1 MLIELFVILGLIL
14 LNGIFSMSEI
24 ALVSSKKA
32 RLEILRKKGSKG
44 AEVASVLHDEP
55 TRFLSTVQIG
65 ITLIGILTGLFSGAQ
80 IATELDTWIAAFPA
94 VSAYSKIISTTIV
107 VLIVTYLTLVF
118 GELIPKRLGMGN
130 PEKIASLVAVP
141 MSFVSMISRPFVS
154 LLSASTHLI
163 YRLMNIPADDNKVT
177 EEEILALIDE
187 GTTSGSVEMIEQDIM
202 ENIFYLGDKRLESLM
217 THISDVVTVD
227 SSSTYEDVL
236 AVFREHRFS
245 TYPVHEGDKDHII
258 GLISIKEVFSLKETA
273 DFMVASMLRPIHFFP
288 EYTRSYKVLETFM
301 ESKIHHGI
309 IVDEFGSLLGLVT
322 MNDLLNDLV
331 GNLSEEESISYE
343 FIQRDENSWL
353 VDGMYPFIDLLK
365 KFDIDDEP
373 YRSAHYHTV
382 AGFMINKLK
391 KLPATGDVVNWKN
404 YKLEVVDMDHRRVDK
419 IMISKTDPD

>member
-1 MLIELFVILGLIL
+1 MLFELFVILGLIA

-24 ALVSSKKA
+24 ALVSSRKA

-44 AEVASVLHDEP
+44 AEVASALIDEP

-80 IATELDTWIAAFPA
+80 IATELGVWIGTFPA
-94 VSAYSKIISTTIV
+94 VAAYSSIIATTIV
-107 VLIVTYLTLVF
+107 VLIVTYMTLVF

-141 MSFVSMISRPFVS
+141 MSFVSMVSKPFVS

-163 YRLMNIPADDNKVT
+163 YRLMNIQPDDNKVT

-217 THISDVVTVD
+217 THISDVVTIN
-227 SSSTYEDVL
+227 STATYEDVL
-236 AVFREHRFS
+236 GVFREHKFS
-245 TYPVHEGDKDHII
+245 TYPVHEGEKDHII
-258 GLISIKEVFSLKETA
+258 GLISIKEVFSITETQ
-273 DFMVASMLRPIHFFP
+273 DFQVSSILRSIHFFP

-343 FIQRDENSWL
+343 FAKRDDNSWL
-353 VDGMYPFIDLLK
+353 VDGMYPFVDLLK
-365 KFDIDDEP
+365 QFEIEDES
-373 YRSAHYHTV
+373 YRSAHFHTV
-382 AGFMINKLK
+382 AGFMISKLK
-391 KLPATGDVVNWKN
+391 KLPTTGDIVHWRD
-404 YKLEVVDMDHRRVDK
+404 YKMEVVDMDHRRVDK
-419 IMISKTDPD
+419 ILIIKNS

>member
-1 MLIELFVILGLIL
+1 
-14 LNGIFSMSEI
+14 
-24 ALVSSKKA
+24 
-32 RLEILRKKGSKG
+32 
-44 AEVASVLHDEP
+44 
-55 TRFLSTVQIG
+55 
-65 ITLIGILTGLFSGAQ
+65 
-80 IATELDTWIAAFPA
+80 
-94 VSAYSKIISTTIV
+94 
-107 VLIVTYLTLVF
+107 
-118 GELIPKRLGMGN
+118 
-130 PEKIASLVAVP
+130 
-141 MSFVSMISRPFVS
+141 
-154 LLSASTHLI
+154 
-163 YRLMNIPADDNKVT
+163 
-177 EEEILALIDE
+177 
-187 GTTSGSVEMIEQDIM
+187 M

-301 ESKIHHGI
+301 ESKMHHGI

-331 GNLSEEESISYE
+331 GKLSEEESISYE

-353 VDGMYPFIDLLK
+353 VDDMYPFIDLLK

-373 YRSAHYHTV
+373 FRSAHFHTV
-382 AGFMINKLK
+382 AGFMINTLK
-391 KLPATGDVVNWKN
+391 KLPSTGDVVNCKN

-419 IMISKTDPD
+419 IMISQTDPE

>member
-1 MLIELFVILGLIL
+1 MLIELFVILGLIA

-24 ALVSSKKA
+24 ALVSSRKA

-44 AEVASVLHDEP
+44 AEVASELLDEP

-80 IATELDTWIAAFPA
+80 IASELGAWIGTYP
-94 VSAYSKIISTTIV
+94 VLTAYSNIIATTIV

-130 PEKIASLVAVP
+130 PEKIASFVAVP
-141 MSFVSMISRPFVS
+141 MSFVSMVSRPFVS

-163 YRLMNIPADDNKVT
+163 YRLMNIQADETKVT

-187 GTTSGSVEMIEQDIM
+187 GTSAGSVEEIEQDIM

-217 THISDVVTVD
+217 THISDVITVD
-227 SSSTYEDVL
+227 SSSSYDEVL
-236 AVFREHRFS
+236 KVFREHRFS
-245 TYPVHEGDKDHII
+245 TYPVHEEEKDRIV
-258 GLISIKEVFSLKETA
+258 GLISIKDVFALAERDTFTVK
-273 DFMVASMLRPIHFFP
+273 SMLRPIHFFP
-288 EYTRSYKVLETFM
+288 EYTKSYKVLETFM
-301 ESKIHHGI
+301 DSKIHHGI
-309 IVDEFGSLLGLVT
+309 IVDEFGSLLGLIT

-343 FIQRDENSWL
+343 FVQRDENSWL

-365 KFDIDDEP
+365 QFDIDDEP
-373 YRSAHYHTV
+373 YRTAHFHTV

-391 KLPATGDVVNWKN
+391 KIPATGDIVQWKN
-404 YKLEVVDMDHRRVDK
+404 YKFEVVDMDHRRVDK
-419 IMISKTDPD
+419 ILITFII

>member
-1 MLIELFVILGLIL
+1 MLVEIFVILGLIL

-80 IATELDTWIAAFPA
+80 IATELDTWIATFPA
-94 VSAYSKIISTTIV
+94 ISAYSNIISTTIV

-301 ESKIHHGI
+301 ESKMHHGI

-373 YRSAHYHTV
+373 FRNAHYHTV
-382 AGFMINKLK
+382 AGFMINTLK
-391 KLPATGDVVNWKN
+391 KLPSTGDVVHWKN

-419 IMISKTDPD
+419 IMLSQTVPE

>member
-1 MLIELFVILGLIL
+1 MLVELFIILGLIA

-24 ALVSSKKA
+24 ALVSSRKA

-44 AEVASVLHDEP
+44 AEVASALLDEP

-80 IATELDTWIAAFPA
+80 IATELGAWIGTYPA
-94 VSAYSKIISTTIV
+94 LAAYSNIIATTIV

-130 PEKIASLVAVP
+130 PERIASFVAVP
-141 MSFVSMISRPFVS
+141 MSFVSMVSRPFVS

-163 YRLMNIPADDNKVT
+163 YRLMNIQADDNKVT

-187 GTTSGSVEMIEQDIM
+187 GTTSGSVEEIEQDIM

-217 THISDVVTVD
+217 THISDVITIE
-227 SSSTYEDVL
+227 STATYEDVL
-236 AVFREHRFS
+236 GVFREHKFS
-245 TYPVHEGDKDHII
+245 TYPVHEDEKDRII
-258 GLISIKEVFSLKETA
+258 GLISIKEVFSITDTR
-273 DFMVASMLRPIHFFP
+273 DFSVKSILRPIHFFP

-343 FIQRDENSWL
+343 FTQRDENSWL

-373 YRSAHYHTV
+373 YRSAHFHTV

-391 KLPATGDVVNWKN
+391 KLPETGDVVNWKT
-404 YKLEVVDMDHRRVDK
+404 YKMEVVDMDHRRVDK
-419 IMISKTDPD
+419 IMISRLEL

>member
-1 MLIELFVILGLIL
+1 
-14 LNGIFSMSEI
+14 MSEI
-24 ALVSSKKA
+24 ALVSSRKA

-44 AEVASVLHDEP
+44 AEVASVLLDEP

-80 IATELDTWIAAFPA
+80 IATELGNWIGTYPA
-94 VSAYSKIISTTIV
+94 LSAYSNIIATTIV
-107 VLIVTYLTLVF
+107 VLVVTYLTLVF

-130 PEKIASLVAVP
+130 PEKIASIVAVP
-141 MSFVSMISRPFVS
+141 MSFVSMVSRPFVS

-163 YRLMNIPADDNKVT
+163 YRLMNIQADDNKVT

-187 GTTSGSVEMIEQDIM
+187 GTTSGSVEEIEQDIM
-202 ENIFYLGDKRLESLM
+202 QNIFYLGDKRLESLM
-217 THISDVVTVD
+217 SHISDVITVE
-227 SSSTYEDVL
+227 STATYEEVL
-236 AVFREHRFS
+236 DVFRKHRFS
-245 TYPVHEGDKDHII
+245 TYPVHEGEKDRII
-258 GLISIKEVFSLKETA
+258 GLISIKEFFTLTDTSNFKVTSI
-273 DFMVASMLRPIHFFP
+273 LRPIHFFP

-353 VDGMYPFIDLLK
+353 VDGMYPFVDFLK

-373 YRSAHYHTV
+373 YRSAHFHTL
-382 AGFMINKLK
+382 AGFMISKLK
-391 KLPATGDVVNWKN
+391 KLPTTGDTIQWKSF
-404 YKLEVVDMDHRRVDK
+404 KMEVVDMDHRRVDK
-419 IMISKTDPD
+419 ILITQTE

>member
-1 MLIELFVILGLIL
+1 MLVELFVILGLIV

-24 ALVSSKKA
+24 ALVSSRKA
-32 RLEILRKKGSKG
+32 RLEILKKKGSRG
-44 AEVASVLHDEP
+44 AEVASDLLDEP

-80 IATELDTWIAAFPA
+80 IATELGLWIETYPTFAP
-94 VSAYSKIISTTIV
+94 YSNIIATTIV

-130 PEKIASLVAVP
+130 PERIASLVAVP
-141 MSFVSMISRPFVS
+141 MSVVSMVSRPFVS

-163 YRLMNIPADDNKVT
+163 YRMMNIQADDNKVT

-187 GTTSGSVEMIEQDIM
+187 GTTAGSVEEIEQDIM

-217 THISDVVTVD
+217 THISDVVTID
-227 SSSTYEDVL
+227 SSATYEEVL
-236 AVFREHRFS
+236 GVFREHKFS
-245 TYPVHEGDKDHII
+245 TYPVHEGEKDHIV
-258 GLISIKEVFSLKETA
+258 GLISIKEVFSITDTQEFA
-273 DFMVASMLRPIHFFP
+273 ISSILRPIHFFP

-309 IVDEFGSLLGLVT
+309 IVDEFGSLLGLIT

-343 FIQRDENSWL
+343 FVQRDESSWL
-353 VDGMYPFIDLLK
+353 VDGMYPFVDLLK
-365 KFDIDDEP
+365 QFDIDDEP
-373 YRSAHYHTV
+373 YRSAHFHTV

-391 KLPATGDVVNWKN
+391 KLPATGDVVHWKN
-404 YKLEVVDMDHRRVDK
+404 YKMEVVDMDHRRVDK
-419 IMISKTDPD
+419 IMITSED

>member
-14 LNGIFSMSEI
+14 LNGVFSMSEI
-24 ALVSSKKA
+24 ALVSSRKA
-32 RLEILRKKGSKG
+32 RLEMLRKKGSKG
-44 AEVASVLHDEP
+44 AAVASELLDEP

-80 IATELDTWIAAFPA
+80 IASELGEWIRTFPLLA
-94 VSAYSKIISTTIV
+94 PYSNIVATTIV

-130 PEKIASLVAVP
+130 PEKIASFVAVP
-141 MSFVSMISRPFVS
+141 MSVVSAVSKPFVS

-163 YRLMNIPADDNKVT
+163 YRLLNIQADEGKVT

-187 GTTSGSVEMIEQDIM
+187 GTTSGTVEEIEQDIM

-217 THISDVVTVD
+217 THISDVITIDVESD
-227 SSSTYEDVL
+227 YEEVREI
-236 AVFREHRFS
+236 FRDHRFS
-245 TYPVHEGDKDHII
+245 TYPVHQGNKDSIV
-258 GLISIKEVFSLKETA
+258 GLISIKDVFALANAEGFTVKSL
-273 DFMVASMLRPIHFFP
+273 LRPIHFFP
-288 EYTRSYKVLETFM
+288 EYTKSYKVLETFM

-331 GNLSEEESISYE
+331 GNISEDESISYE
-343 FIQRDENSWL
+343 FIQRDEHSWL

-365 KFDIDDEP
+365 QFDIDDEP
-373 YRSAHYHTV
+373 YRSAHFHTI

-391 KLPATGDVVNWKN
+391 RMPTTGDVVDWKQ

-419 IMISKTDPD
+419 ILITKRP